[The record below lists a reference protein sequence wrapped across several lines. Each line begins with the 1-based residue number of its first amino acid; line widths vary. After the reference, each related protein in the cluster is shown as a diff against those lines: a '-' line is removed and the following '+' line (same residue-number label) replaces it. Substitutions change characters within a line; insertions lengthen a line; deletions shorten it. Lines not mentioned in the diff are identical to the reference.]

1 MTIAA
6 SVLHFS
12 VTRPEAPAIVEG
24 DNVISYGQLG
34 ALITRTA
41 SHLLSLGLKRGDRI
55 GLCLRDTGDHLAVIL
70 AAAHLGVVA
79 TPLDWRARVPENA
92 RLVGTLG
99 LARLVTEADLEASAD
114 CPIVALDGQW
124 RKAVA
129 RAEIACPAA
138 GEWADP
144 FTISATSGTTG
155 QPKFTVMT
163 HAQYH
168 FAVSGMAELMDLSGR
183 NRYLCTMPLYYSG
196 GRNSCI
202 FHLLRGDCVVL
213 YPHLFGPEE
222 YAHLVQRY
230 SITIGGLVPT
240 AIRQLLL
247 VVDDDPALVELSL
260 LFSTGAPLHSEEKCL
275 ALTKLTPGFRERY
288 GTAETLAV
296 SMLRPENFADRAGS
310 VGQPHSLIQASIA
323 DDDGQPVALGDPG
336 RLRFRGPGVA
346 SPLPGPA
353 EANFRDGWFY
363 PGELA
368 RIDERGFIFLEGR
381 VSDVIIR
388 NGAKIHPAEVESVLL
403 QHPGVIEAAVLARGR
418 PDQDQT
424 IVAFAV
430 VREATTAGQ
439 LIAHCRTRL
448 SPHKVPREFYF
459 LSEFPRNTAGKTD
472 KMALAGSLP

>member
-1 MTIAA
+1 
-6 SVLHFS
+6 
-12 VTRPEAPAIVEG
+12 
-24 DNVISYGQLG
+24 
-34 ALITRTA
+34 
-41 SHLLSLGLKRGDRI
+41 
-55 GLCLRDTGDHLAVIL
+55 
-70 AAAHLGVVA
+70 
-79 TPLDWRARVPENA
+79 
-92 RLVGTLG
+92 
-99 LARLVTEADLEASAD
+99 
-114 CPIVALDGQW
+114 
-124 RKAVA
+124 
-129 RAEIACPAA
+129 
-138 GEWADP
+138 
-144 FTISATSGTTG
+144 
-155 QPKFTVMT
+155 
-163 HAQYH
+163 
-168 FAVSGMAELMDLSGR
+168 
-183 NRYLCTMPLYYSG
+183 
-196 GRNSCI
+196 
-202 FHLLRGDCVVL
+202 
-213 YPHLFGPEE
+213 
-222 YAHLVQRY
+222 
-230 SITIGGLVPT
+230 
-240 AIRQLLL
+240 
-247 VVDDDPALVELSL
+247 
-260 LFSTGAPLHSEEKCL
+260 
-275 ALTKLTPGFRERY
+275 
-288 GTAETLAV
+288 
-296 SMLRPENFADRAGS
+296 MLRPENFADRAGS